1 MGHGLQH
8 ANQHPVDSPQR
19 LWNNLNKLF
28 YHDLTEKKSMF
39 CTTINCNFQ
48 SAGNEIII
56 ENQNF
61 GKEKTRQMTGFNE
74 GILGRVSV

>member
-1 MGHGLQH
+1 M
-8 ANQHPVDSPQR
+8 NFFDI
-19 LWNNLNKLF
+19 NNL
-28 YHDLTEKKSMF
+28 TGKKSMF